1 MLFLETIPDTYS
13 YMLAGFIVIFGVM
26 GLHLL
31 SLWIRRRNLMRD
43 LRLLEELKDK

>member
-1 MLFLETIPDTYS
+1 MLFLETTPDTFT

-31 SLWIRRRNLMRD
+31 SLWVRRRNLQRD
-43 LRLLEELKDK
+43 LMLLEELDG